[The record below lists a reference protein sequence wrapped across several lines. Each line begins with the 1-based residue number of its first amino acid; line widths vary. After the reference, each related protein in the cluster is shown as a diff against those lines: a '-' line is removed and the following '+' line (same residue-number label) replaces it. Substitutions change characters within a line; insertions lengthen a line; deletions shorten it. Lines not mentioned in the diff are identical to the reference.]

1 MLNTLPK
8 ISLATLDGDILDS
21 ENAVK
26 FEMEAAL
33 ILHKPNIYTI
43 WYITY
48 NNIFHKIGVRKYP
61 QTCFQLYCLPGRHIN
76 WNKEQM
82 FIIVDRRY
90 NIPSTF
96 EVLHFGIK
104 QQHIKRI

>member
-26 FEMEAAL
+26 FEMEDAL

-43 WYITY
+43 W
-48 NNIFHKIGVRKYP
+48 
-61 QTCFQLYCLPGRHIN
+61 
-76 WNKEQM
+76 
-82 FIIVDRRY
+82 
-90 NIPSTF
+90 
-96 EVLHFGIK
+96 
-104 QQHIKRI
+104 